1 MSPLPRYR
9 IYSAPRDYRAVV
21 REVVSRRWLRGDA
34 CEELESAVRDRH
46 DVPHALCIAKARVGI
61 FVTVRALIEPG
72 QKVVLSPY
80 TISDVVNMVICAG
93 GVPVF
98 ADLEPDT
105 CNIAPAEIER
115 LVDGDTGAVLI
126 THLHGLACDMERI
139 PAWCRERG
147 VPLVEDAAQA
157 FGVRFGGRAVGTFG
171 TAGIYS
177 FGMYKNVNSFFGG
190 MVVGNDAEL
199 MGRLR
204 GEVEA
209 FPPQEVGYYL
219 SKVREALTTDVAT
232 YPPLF
237 RALTY
242 RIFRY
247 GFLHDVGLLNSQ
259 VSVDANPEMK
269 RELPESY
276 LRRLTPMQ
284 ARIVLS
290 QLDGVDAAIRAR
302 IAHAQRYHEGLRDV
316 REIGLPPLRSDFSH
330 TYTYFPIQVED
341 RHAVLRHM
349 MQERCDVAAQHLRNC
364 ADLPC
369 FSEFARD
376 CPNARRTAESV
387 VLLPTYPRYSVGDVD
402 RNIRVLRE
410 YFGAP

>member
-1 MSPLPRYR
+1 MQPLPRYR
-9 IYSAPRDYRAVV
+9 IYSSPRDYWAVV
-21 REVVSRRWLRGDA
+21 REVASRSWMRGDA
-34 CEELESAVRDRH
+34 CGELERAVCERH

-61 FVTVRALIEPG
+61 FVTIRALIEPG

-80 TISDVVNMVICAG
+80 TISDVINMVICAG

-98 ADLEPDT
+98 ADLDPDT
-105 CNIAPAEIER
+105 CNVSASELESLI
-115 LVDGDTGAVLI
+115 DDDTGAVLI

-139 PAWCRERG
+139 PALCRERA

-157 FGVRFGGRAVGTFG
+157 FGARASGRALGTFG
-171 TAGIYS
+171 DAGIYS

-190 MVVGNDAEL
+190 MVVGNDGEL
-199 MGRLR
+199 MARLR
-204 GEVEA
+204 SEVDA
-209 FPPQEVGYYL
+209 FPPQEIPYYL
-219 SKVREALTTDVAT
+219 SKVREALTTDLAT
-232 YPPLF
+232 IPAVF
-237 RALTY
+237 KALTY

-259 VSVDANPEMK
+259 LSVDTNPELK

-284 ARIVLS
+284 ARIVAS
-290 QLDGVDAAIRAR
+290 QLGAVDDAIRAR
-302 IAHAQRYHEGLRDV
+302 IAYAQRYHDGLSGVEG
-316 REIGLPPLRSDFSH
+316 IGLPPMRTDFSH

-341 RHAVLRHM
+341 RQAVLKHM
-349 MQERCDVAAQHLRNC
+349 MRERCDVAAQHLRNC
-364 ADLPC
+364 ADLEC
-369 FSEFARD
+369 FAEYARD
-376 CPNARRTAESV
+376 CPNARRTADAV
-387 VLLPTYPRYSVGDVD
+387 VLLPTYPRYSDADVG

>member
-1 MSPLPRYR
+1 MQPLPRYR
-9 IYSAPRDYRAVV
+9 IYSSPRDYWAVV
-21 REVVSRRWLRGDA
+21 REVASRSWMRGDA
-34 CEELESAVRDRH
+34 CGELERAVCERH

-61 FVTVRALIEPG
+61 FVTIRALIEPG

-80 TISDVVNMVICAG
+80 TISDVINMVICAG

-98 ADLEPDT
+98 ADLDPDT
-105 CNIAPAEIER
+105 CNVSASELESLI
-115 LVDGDTGAVLI
+115 DDDTGAVLI

-139 PAWCRERG
+139 PAVCRERA

-157 FGVRFGGRAVGTFG
+157 FGARASGRALGTFG
-171 TAGIYS
+171 DAGIYS

-190 MVVGNDAEL
+190 MVVGNDGEL
-199 MGRLR
+199 MARLR
-204 GEVEA
+204 SEVDA
-209 FPPQEVGYYL
+209 FPPQEIPYYL
-219 SKVREALTTDVAT
+219 SKVREALTTDLAT
-232 YPPLF
+232 IPAVF
-237 RALTY
+237 KALTY

-259 VSVDANPEMK
+259 LSVDTNPELK

-284 ARIVLS
+284 ARIVAS
-290 QLDGVDAAIRAR
+290 QLGAVDDAIRAR
-302 IAHAQRYHEGLRDV
+302 IAYAQRYHDGLSGVEG
-316 REIGLPPLRSDFSH
+316 IGLPPMRTDFSH

-341 RHAVLRHM
+341 RQAVLKHM
-349 MQERCDVAAQHLRNC
+349 MRERCDVAAQHLRNC
-364 ADLPC
+364 ADLEC
-369 FSEFARD
+369 FAEYARD
-376 CPNARRTAESV
+376 CPNARRTADAV
-387 VLLPTYPRYSVGDVD
+387 VLLPTYPRYSDADVG